1 MHHKLMIQTIDLYRR
16 HREKCQK
23 LKEIAIKIMNDNGF
37 YDIDDFDCSYIPG
50 DGLCFCIHLGDSIP
64 NTIPCT
70 VFFSY
75 FEYNHIIGDDIVENL
90 KKLARYEP
98 LQ

>member
-1 MHHKLMIQTIDLYRR
+1 MKTLLTQAIDLYLR
-16 HREKCQK
+16 HREKCRE

-37 YDIDDFDCSYIPG
+37 YDIEDFDCSYIPG
-50 DGLCFCIHLGDSIP
+50 EDLCFTIHLGDSIP
-64 NTIPCT
+64 DTIPCS
-70 VFFSY
+70 VFFYY